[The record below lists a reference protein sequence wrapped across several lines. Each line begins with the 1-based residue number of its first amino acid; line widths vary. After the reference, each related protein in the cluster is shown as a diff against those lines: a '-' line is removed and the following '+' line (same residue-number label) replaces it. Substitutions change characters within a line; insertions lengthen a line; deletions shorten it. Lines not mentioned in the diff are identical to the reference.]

1 MLKEVRGRRFD
12 RSGNT
17 AVLRQHAATDRVNA
31 DSAGIWRIL
40 NLEMK
45 LELDRR
51 VAELG
56 ALYVNFRGFLIALIV
71 HKSKTGSNCGIL
83 FL

>member
-1 MLKEVRGRRFD
+1 MLIP
-12 RSGNT
+12 
-17 AVLRQHAATDRVNA
+17 
-31 DSAGIWRIL
+31 AGIWRIL

-45 LELDRR
+45 LELERR